1 MSLLLLWLLFT
12 SSIRVVAVDV
22 VADFAVKI
30 YAANLRLFSAN
41 DLFAFRLYVKLYKEE
56 KMRDNS
62 TFLTLP
68 PSWDTLSLSLNLSL
82 IGEIVGFYRGGCA
95 KYIRMKLMDAYDW
108 LPA

>member
-1 MSLLLLWLLFT
+1 M
-12 SSIRVVAVDV
+12 VAVDV

-68 PSWDTLSLSLNLSL
+68 PS
-82 IGEIVGFYRGGCA
+82 
-95 KYIRMKLMDAYDW
+95 
-108 LPA
+108 